1 MFGAR
6 KANLSCSRV
15 FQFGEI
21 RKCRMILDG
30 ADAFQ
35 TKLMSNTEHTNTR
48 TLSHIIKKRTLFA
61 VIFSEVIFFHV
72 RSVDFCTCPE
82 IIQFFHEA

>member
-6 KANLSCSRV
+6 KANFSSSSAILFV
-15 FQFGEI
+15 EI
-21 RKCRMILDG
+21 RKCRMILDR

-35 TKLMSNTEHTNTR
+35 TKLMRNTEHTNTR

-61 VIFSEVIFFHV
+61 VIF
-72 RSVDFCTCPE
+72 RK
-82 IIQFFHEA
+82 

>member
-21 RKCRMILDG
+21 RKCRMILDR

-35 TKLMSNTEHTNTR
+35 TKLMRNTEHTNTR
-48 TLSHIIKKRTLFA
+48 TLSHIIKKRTD
-61 VIFSEVIFFHV
+61 FSEVNIFS
-72 RSVDFCTCPE
+72 RSFGGFLHMSRNYS
-82 IIQFFHEA
+82 IFS